1 MIHFPR
7 RMIGRLM
14 AEKRLHLTISGRV
27 QGVFFRASTKETAR
41 SLDLRGWVKNLADG
55 RVAAVFEGDEEAL
68 LRMLDWCRRGP
79 PGADIEQEGLEGRGE
94 FRDFRVV
101 YR

>member
-1 MIHFPR
+1 
-7 RMIGRLM
+7 M
-14 AEKRLHLTISGRV
+14 AEKRMHLTISGRV

-41 SLDLRGWVKNLADG
+41 ALDLRGWVKNLADG
-55 RVAAVFEGDEEAL
+55 RVEAVFEGDEEAL

-79 PGADIEQEGLEGRGE
+79 PGAEPTDIEPEWLEGRGE